1 MSTHNICFHEEIS
14 KVSTIFCKKK
24 KKTYLINLAGEDAIF
39 LVTIVTLII
48 GPHTLYL

>member
-1 MSTHNICFHEEIS
+1 MSTHNICFREEIS

-24 KKTYLINLAGEDAIF
+24 KRYLINLAGEDAIF